1 MDRRER
7 DRHRAKGD
15 DELVRAAREGDR
27 EAFDRLVERHART
40 AVVLALARVG
50 DPDVA
55 EDVAQDAL
63 VRAWT
68 TLHACRDPARFGAWL
83 RTIVHRTALNR
94 RERRERRKRIFG
106 RFQAEAAGAS
116 SGAGPAPDGWLERAG
131 PRQELTNALEGL
143 GSRQREVLL
152 LHDLEGRTHR
162 EISGILG
169 IGPGTSRK
177 YLSEA
182 RARLRETLEEEGI
195 THERV

>member
-1 MDRRER
+1 MDHLEA
-7 DRHRAKGD
+7 DRHRARED
-15 DELVRAAREGDR
+15 DELVRAAQRGDR
-27 EAFDRLVERHART
+27 EAFDRLLDRHART

-50 DPDVA
+50 DPDAA

-68 TLHACRDPARFGAWL
+68 TLHRCRDPARFGAWL
-83 RTIVHRTALNR
+83 RSIVHRTALNR
-94 RERRERRKRIFG
+94 RARRERRRKIFG
-106 RFQAEAAGAS
+106 RFRADAAPAS
-116 SGAGPAPDGWLERAG
+116 AGVAPEPERWVERERLRTEVRRAVEDLG
-131 PRQELTNALEGL
+131 P
-143 GSRQREVLL
+143 RQREVLL

-162 EISGILG
+162 EISEILG

-182 RARLRETLEEEGI
+182 RARLRRALEEVGV